1 MNEKKKLKG
10 LPKRILSLVLTFA
23 MVFTLM
29 PMTPGFSMLKLFC
42 IAYDNY
48 IWLYK

>member
-29 PMTPGFSMLKLFC
+29 PMTPGFSMFVHRFL
-42 IAYDNY
+42 DNQG
-48 IWLYK
+48 